1 MARKRMVTRTITLT
15 RATAAVL
22 TQNGEFKTVE
32 FDRIPLEIASKS
44 DDKIKDYCNEYYKL
58 NGISNTVVHILAKTS
73 YEKQFGMSEED
84 FIKLSQEL
92 DETTDD

>member
-1 MARKRMVTRTITLT
+1 MARKRMVTRTLTLT
-15 RATAAVL
+15 RVTVAVL
-22 TQNGEFKTVE
+22 TQNDEFKTVE

-58 NGISNTVVHILAKTS
+58 NAIPNTVVHVLAKTS

-84 FIKLSQEL
+84 FIKLAQEM